1 MSGMHKSGLH
11 KKLAFQKAIGNIE
24 QLTTLKRSKVIG
36 VAYIR
41 ANVPKKQQKC
51 LNRRRANAPKK
62 GEKSCEEYK
71 VDKHTGN

>member
-1 MSGMHKSGLH
+1 MTHIRANTPQKKKSSWMSGMHKSGSH

-41 ANVPKKQQKC
+41 ANVPKK
-51 LNRRRANAPKK
+51 
-62 GEKSCEEYK
+62 
-71 VDKHTGN
+71 